1 MLFLLRAHTLL
12 IYTSLPWYECTDI
25 IFRRRYNKDIFCELL
40 SIEKPQ
46 TTLHNKAIG
55 KCRIKIHF
63 LAPLRAY
70 VFYGWPLLDSIKV
83 SNRVCLNPTK
93 AGLFWG
99 SKSRG
104 GGGVATST
112 HHLPFLYFSP
122 NQMKIGRNTHHHV
135 NFHFLSGKDF
145 DCPKFCWREQKISK
159 NMVKTMP
166 Y

>member
-1 MLFLLRAHTLL
+1 MHIRFWSTPPFPSTSARILFFEEDITKTYFVNYYQSKNHKQR
-12 IYTSLPWYECTDI
+12 YTI
-25 IFRRRYNKDIFCELL
+25 KL
-40 SIEKPQ
+40 SENVVSR
-46 TTLHNKAIG
+46 L
-55 KCRIKIHF
+55 HF

-70 VFYGWPLLDSIKV
+70 VLYGWPLLDSIKV

-104 GGGVATST
+104 GGGATST